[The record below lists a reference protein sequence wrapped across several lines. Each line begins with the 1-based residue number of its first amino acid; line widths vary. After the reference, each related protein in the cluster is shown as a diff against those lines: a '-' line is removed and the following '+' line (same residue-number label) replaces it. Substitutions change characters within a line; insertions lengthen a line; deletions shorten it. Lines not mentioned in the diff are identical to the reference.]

1 MFPWWMPF
9 LLERHFNKYRR
20 ELSVEELAVIEL
32 MRSIFA
38 ASLMLVL
45 SIALPVVIVLAV
57 KFHLG
62 SKLYAIACIMPLMII
77 VGLLSRWISVRS
89 DPQRAAIADKKAA
102 MRLSPHSS

>member
-38 ASLMLVL
+38 ASLMLV
-45 SIALPVVIVLAV
+45 VVDSFASC
-57 KFHLG
+57 HRSG
-62 SKLYAIACIMPLMII
+62 SQVSPWFKTLCYCLHHAFNDYR
-77 VGLLSRWISVRS
+77 GSFISL
-89 DPQRAAIADKKAA
+89 DK
-102 MRLSPHSS
+102 RQV